1 MDVAGSCAM
10 DARVR
15 WRQLGANSP
24 FACAPAVTQG

>member
-15 WRQLGANSP
+15 WTQLGATSHS
-24 FACAPAVTQG
+24 ACAPAVMQG